1 MTFSRKD
8 MIYRSLGVLENVKFA
23 IFMILLFLP
32 QIFLVSINA
41 VIGSSDII
49 ITDFAKRI
57 SEKDLRHQKLCN
69 FLAIHVSNVTY
80 QKYTLM

>member
-1 MTFSRKD
+1 
-8 MIYRSLGVLENVKFA
+8 
-23 IFMILLFLP
+23 MILLFLS

-57 SEKDLRHQKLCN
+57 GKKDLRHQKLCN
-69 FLAIHVSNVTY
+69 FLGIYVSNVTY
-80 QKYTLM
+80 QKYALM